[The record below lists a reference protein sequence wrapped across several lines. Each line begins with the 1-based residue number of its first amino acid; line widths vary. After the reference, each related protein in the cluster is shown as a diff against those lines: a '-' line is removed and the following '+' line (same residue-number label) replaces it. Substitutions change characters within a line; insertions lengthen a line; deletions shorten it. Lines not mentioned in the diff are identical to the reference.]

1 MASEWYDNQKQQSS
15 YIRKLLQERI
25 KKANPRLQ
33 LTAEEIKRLN
43 KLETIAEKLQRGEN
57 VQNRQ
62 LQTWLSEEEYEQID
76 HEWHKQL
83 ELRKE
88 LKDKPSDLTRYEE
101 KLKQATF
108 NYNRAEG
115 YSSKGKHTTAKKFYN
130 KSESLCEDA
139 LEILQEILHYDSSL
153 RVWFDRDISFEVGGD
168 LSADIVSLP
177 RLVTSRSHEKLSDDS
192 RLTSK
197 QSVKLA
203 VVERAIYSI
212 GRDTAPASKD
222 DKSKLDKFLNT
233 DD

>member
-1 MASEWYDNQKQQSS
+1 M
-15 YIRKLLQERI
+15 LQERI
-25 KKANPRLQ
+25 EKANPRRK
-33 LTAEEIKRLN
+33 LTVKEAKRLA
-43 KLETIAEKLQRGEN
+43 KLETIADKLKRGEN

-62 LQTWLSEEEYEQID
+62 LQTWLSEDEYAQIEA
-76 HEWHKQL
+76 EWQEQL
-83 ELRKE
+83 ELRVE
-88 LKDKPSDLTRYEE
+88 LKEKPSDLKRYEE

-115 YSSKGKHTTAKKFYN
+115 YSSKGKYSTAKKFYN
-130 KSESLCEDA
+130 KCESLCEEA
-139 LEILQEILHYDSSL
+139 LEKLQEILHYDSTL
-153 RVWFDRDISFEVGGD
+153 RVWFDRDISFEVGSS

-203 VVERAIYSI
+203 VVERAIHNI
-212 GRDTAPASKD
+212 VRDVAPASKD
-222 DKSKLDKFLNT
+222 DVSKLDKFMNI